1 MKQRHLIRRLPALVA
16 VVVTVAITGA
26 ACSSAKAGSGAN
38 TASAPGITPT
48 AIELGSNQPL
58 TGPAAPGYGEI
69 GPAINSVF
77 QYINSRG
84 GVYGRKFAFDYKDDA
99 YDPVKTSQ
107 VIRQLVLQDNVFAIV
122 GGLGTAP
129 EEAVAPYLTAR
140 GIPDLF
146 VETGCT
152 CFNNPAKYPG
162 IFGSFTDYTIEGKIL
177 GTYVKQHFPGE
188 KVAYIGQDDDLGNYG
203 YAGLTQVLHVAARQS
218 YDPSTLS
225 AGLTNQISAA
235 KAAGAKV
242 LVSFSIP
249 AATAL
254 ELLAEAGLGYH
265 PAMVVSEV
273 GSDPGTLAGLLSSFS
288 KGKANGSLD
297 SGLITDSFEPAPSE
311 TANPWVQLA
320 TKIHGQ
326 YDAKEPFDSFY
337 MFGFETAMLTYDAFK
352 AAGRNPTRQGIVSA
366 IEKEG
371 RGFAGPWLAPLG
383 FSATNHDAALGVQLG
398 TLNDNQL
405 TLSGPVYTA
414 TDNTPVTVYA
424 GGQPQVP
431 AGF

>member
-1 MKQRHLIRRLPALVA
+1 MKQYRAIRRRSALFA
-16 VVVTVAITGA
+16 VVLAAATAVT
-26 ACSSAKAGSGAN
+26 ACSSSSGSSGGN
-38 TASAPGITPT
+38 VASAPGITST
-48 AIELGSNQPL
+48 TITLGSNQPL

-69 GPAINSVF
+69 GPAINSVL
-77 QYINSRG
+77 QYLNAHG
-84 GVYGRKFAFDYKDDA
+84 GVYGRKFNFVYKDDA
-99 YDPVKTSQ
+99 YDPEKTSQ
-107 VIRQLVLQDNVFAIV
+107 VIRQLVLQNNVFAIV

-129 EEAVAPYLTAR
+129 EEAVAPYLSSR

-152 CFNNPAKYPG
+152 CFNNPSKYPD

-188 KVAYIGQDDDLGNYG
+188 KVAYIGQDDDLGSFG
-203 YAGLTQVLHVAARQS
+203 YAGLTQVLPGVSRQS

-225 AGLTNQISAA
+225 AGLTNQVSAA

-242 LVSFSIP
+242 IVSFSIP

-254 ELLAEAGLGYH
+254 ELLAEDGLGYH
-265 PAMVVSEV
+265 PVNVVSEV
-273 GSDPGTLAGLLSSFS
+273 GTDPGTLAGLLPSFS
-288 KGKANGSLD
+288 KGKASGSLD
-297 SGLITDSFEPAPSE
+297 NGLITDSFEPSSSL

-320 TKIHGQ
+320 MTIHQG
-326 YDAKEPFDSFY
+326 YDAKEPFDGFY

-366 IEKEG
+366 IDKDG
-371 RGFAGPWLAPLG
+371 KTFAGPWLAPLG
-383 FSATNHDAALGVQLG
+383 FSADNHDAALGAQMGVLQDDKLV
-398 TLNDNQL
+398 
-405 TLSGPVYTA
+405 LSGPIFTA
-414 TDNTPVTVYA
+414 TDSTPVTTYTGV
-424 GGQPQVP
+424 QSPVP